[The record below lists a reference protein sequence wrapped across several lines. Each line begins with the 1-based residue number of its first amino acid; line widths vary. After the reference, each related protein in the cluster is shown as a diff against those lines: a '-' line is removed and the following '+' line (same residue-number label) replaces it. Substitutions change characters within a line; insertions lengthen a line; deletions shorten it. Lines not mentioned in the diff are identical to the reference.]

1 MTPHSVNAMN
11 NFIAG
16 WTPTNTSVCDR
27 LIDYHKR
34 SEHKQPGQ
42 VFGPK
47 IYGSANQNGKESTDV
62 KLMDPV
68 LYNEYIDYLQVCLMK
83 YIKLYPWV
91 DGFGPWSIKEQI
103 NLQHYAPSQAFHV
116 WHTERLNASHPIATR
131 HLVFMT
137 YLNDVDD
144 QGETEWLHQKTKIKP
159 RKGLTVFWPSDWTFV
174 HRGITSLTQEKY
186 IATGW
191 YSFY

>member
-1 MTPHSVNAMN
+1 MTPHSVNDMN

-16 WTPTNTSVCDR
+16 WTPTDTGVCDR

-34 SEHKQPGQ
+34 SEDKRPGQ
-42 VFGPK
+42 EFGPK
-47 IYGSANQNGKESTDV
+47 TYGPTNQNSKESTDV
-62 KLMDPV
+62 TLLDLV
-68 LYNEYIDYLQVCLMK
+68 LCNEYIDYLQACLMK

-103 NLQHYAPSQAFHV
+103 NLQHYAPSQAYHA
-116 WHTERLNASHPIATR
+116 WHTERIGASYPNAAR
-131 HLVFMT
+131 HIVFMT

-144 QGETEWLHQKTKIKP
+144 QGETEWLHQKIKVKP
-159 RKGLTVFWPSDWTFV
+159 RKGLTVFWPADWTFV
-174 HRGITSLTQEKY
+174 HRGIPSPSQEKY

-191 YSFY
+191 YSY